1 MIFLFQ
7 VKEAVPINPDG
18 SVGDE
23 DDTGNEEVGV
33 CVLEDGMGVRA
44 KCVCVFACVCV
55 WGGGHSGK
63 YACVHECGCKLVL
76 PDKRLI
82 PVQLL

>member
-55 WGGGHSGK
+55 WGGGVIQANMHVCMSVG
-63 YACVHECGCKLVL
+63 AN
-76 PDKRLI
+76 
-82 PVQLL
+82 